1 MFDKI
6 LKNIIIN
13 TYKYLKDS
21 LNIIGQKRID
31 FITNNYKCH
40 ITTLYGW
47 NKEIKNNSNDI
58 VIYNKNIN
66 PLLENIIYKCIN
78 EYKITSVIKI
88 KKYINKNFDKQ
99 INQKTINFILKKNN
113 LECEK
118 YKIKKEI
125 NKFIID
131 SFSEYKIT
139 TAKDIIN
146 QIFIKYNI
154 KLSETSIYNVLKQN
168 KITYK
173 KIKVKTNPYTLE
185 EQKYRLLSIKDT
197 LNFLDKD
204 KIISYDEISACTNEN
219 PKYGWSKKGY
229 ECIINKKDK
238 SLYGTRYTIG
248 MAINN
253 KSIVDFTIVK
263 GGLKTN
269 DFIDFMQKIKDKD
282 PDNKNTYFMDNA
294 SIHQSKIFRNFAINN
309 KMHILY
315 NAPYHSD
322 KNPIEYFFSLLRK
335 EIERNIFNSIE
346 ELTLL
351 INNLKKK
358 INNNCL
364 NNIFR
369 HSFELFNNII

>member
-1 MFDKI
+1 MFDKT

-21 LNIIGQKRID
+21 LNIIGQNRID
-31 FITNNYKCH
+31 FINNNYKCH

-47 NKEIKNNSNDI
+47 NKEFKNNSNDD
-58 VIYNKNIN
+58 IYNKNIN

-78 EYKITSVIKI
+78 EYKITSVTKI
-88 KKYINKNFDKQ
+88 KKYINTNFNKQ
-99 INQKTINFILKKNN
+99 INHKTINFILKKNN

-125 NKFIID
+125 NNFIID
-131 SFSEYKIT
+131 EFTEYKIT
-139 TAKDIIN
+139 TAKEIIEKV
-146 QIFIKYNI
+146 FIKYNI
-154 KLSETSIYNVLKQN
+154 KLSESSIYNTLKQN

-173 KIKVKTNPYTLE
+173 KIKIKTNPYTLE

-197 LNFLDKD
+197 LNYLDKD

-219 PKYGWSKKGY
+219 PKYGWSKKGS

-248 MAINN
+248 MAVNN

-263 GGLKTN
+263 SGLKTDN
-269 DFIDFMQKIKDKD
+269 FINFMQKMKDKD
-282 PDNKNTYFMDNA
+282 PYNKNTYFMDNA
-294 SIHQSKIFRNFAINN
+294 SIHQSKIFKKFAINN

-315 NAPYHSD
+315 NAPYQSD

-335 EIERNIFNSIE
+335 EIERNVFNSIE
-346 ELTLL
+346 ELALL
-351 INNLKKK
+351 INNFKKK
-358 INNNCL
+358 INVNCL
-364 NNIFR
+364 SNIFK
-369 HSFELFNNII
+369 HSFDLFNNIV